1 MRSGWSWIG
10 WGMALGLI
18 GLGAWGAEPDPEEV
32 RRRMEIYMREEKP
45 APVSKP
51 TPKPAPTV
59 NYDHEAWKSAEKCGT
74 MACFRAYLEEYPK
87 GRYARMA
94 RARLESKSEP
104 RPPASER
111 PTPPPRPAETLLA
124 DRYKDNG
131 DGTVTDVKTGLQWI
145 RCSLGQTWRDATCSG
160 EAKVYLWQAALD
172 AVKSLNHQGGYA
184 GYRDWRVP
192 TIEGLRTLVYCS
204 SSQPKTWNDTGKS
217 CEGDYEFPTLYQP
230 AFPNTPP
237 TLYWSSSPDASGA
250 GVAWYV
256 VFYAGG
262 EYTVDEGYY
271 GAVRLVRGGQ

>member
-32 RRRMEIYMREEKP
+32 RRRMEIYMRDEKP

-94 RARLESKSEP
+94 RARLESETES
-104 RPPASER
+104 RPPAAER
-111 PTPPPRPAETLLA
+111 PKLPSRPNQRLLA

-131 DGTVTDVKTGLQWI
+131 DGTVTDVQTGLQWM
-145 RCSLGQTWRDATCSG
+145 RCSLGQTWRGGTCIG
-160 EAKVYLWQAALD
+160 EAESYTWQAALD
-172 AVKSLNHQGGYA
+172 AADALNRRGGYA
-184 GYRDWRVP
+184 SYRDWRVP
-192 TIEGLRTLVYCS
+192 KKEELQTLIYCS
-204 SSQPKTWNDTGKS
+204 SGQPEIWKDTEGG
-217 CEGDYEFPTLYQP
+217 CEGNYERPTIYKP

-237 TLYWSSSPDASGA
+237 RSWYWSSSVYAYFPDPEWQVNFGH
-250 GVAWYV
+250 GN
-256 VFYAGG
+256 
-262 EYTVDEGYY
+262 VDTSKGSSNH
-271 GAVRLVRGGQ
+271 VRLARNGQ